1 MQPEIRKLPKKTII
15 IITIMILIT
24 LALFL
29 GLKDLK
35 EQKLAEVLSSIGH
48 TNIKDLTVINKLEVE
63 DTQTRYKS
71 NVYKVMFYDNN
82 LNQTC
87 IGFIHKER
95 DGHHTKDFD
104 CK

>member
-1 MQPEIRKLPKKTII
+1 MQTEIRRLPKKTVVIIGII
-15 IITIMILIT
+15 IFVA
-24 LALFL
+24 LAFFL
-29 GLKDLK
+29 VLKDLK

>member
-1 MQPEIRKLPKKTII
+1 MQPEIRKLPKKTVII
-15 IITIMILIT
+15 IGIIIFI
-24 LALFL
+24 AFAIFL

-35 EQKLAEVLSSIGH
+35 EQKLTEVLSSIGH

-71 NVYKVMFYDNN
+71 NVFKVMFYDND
-82 LNQTC
+82 LNKTC
-87 IGFIHKER
+87 IGFIHKEKNNTY
-95 DGHHTKDFD
+95 TKDFD